1 MSKKKKE
8 QEVAHENVNSPGYRI
23 GFNSKVFSAMKKYIS
38 IMMILACVAI
48 HAKNKNDFNAWLSL
62 MEEISNDNLSR
73 LNSASLDERVET
85 ERYGQFLPQAD
96 ETCPCD
102 TESIWWLRGGIQACW
117 RNCSGHIAKGMFRLS
132 RRNAKIPSGE
142 SCHRFCTSHLFPKRR
157 TLGAQG
163 YRASWGSIFLTS
175 AIPSRRQHFHL
186 RTRETD

>member
-102 TESIWWLRGGIQACW
+102 TESIWWLRGVYKPYCQGYVSIITTKCENSKW
-117 RNCSGHIAKGMFRLS
+117 RILSSILYFSPIPQEENSWGTRLS
-132 RRNAKIPSGE
+132 GIMGQ
-142 SCHRFCTSHLFPKRR
+142 HISHVCNTIKKTALSSQNK
-157 TLGAQG
+157 G
-163 YRASWGSIFLTS
+163 
-175 AIPSRRQHFHL
+175 
-186 RTRETD
+186 D